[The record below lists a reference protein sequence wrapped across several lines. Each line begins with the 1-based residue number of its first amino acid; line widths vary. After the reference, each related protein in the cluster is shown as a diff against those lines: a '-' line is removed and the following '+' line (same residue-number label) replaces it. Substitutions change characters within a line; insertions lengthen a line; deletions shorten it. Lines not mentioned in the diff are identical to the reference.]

1 MKSQLQHE
9 RWNMK
14 QVAQTGSRCSI
25 PGNFK
30 VTLNRAL
37 SKLNYWKMSLCIAW
51 VTWPLKVPN
60 HCTSLWTRR
69 WRQITLKAASLQ
81 WLCELFLWPLGCS
94 QSEGWQSPVQSRQP
108 RSAAACRS
116 ILASLSTKPHSQ
128 KQPQHSRWKLQQKAQ
143 KLQTFEYCSNFGR
156 KSPPLTLVGTLENLV
171 SHLALYVWWAQ
182 GLHKLINTVLINYIL
197 KLSASETCMPVDKS
211 QFRMPVTSHRT
222 GSILTNPWVIIY
234 YLSSALR
241 PHGTTHDA
249 SMKFHFTAFG
259 GFFRSKMA
267 NCSY

>member
-1 MKSQLQHE
+1 MKSQFQHE
-9 RWNMK
+9 QWNMK
-14 QVAQTGSRCSI
+14 QAAQTGSRCAI
-25 PGNFK
+25 AGNFK
-30 VTLNRAL
+30 VMLDRAL

-60 HCTSLWTRR
+60 PCMILWTRR

-94 QSEGWQSPVQSRQP
+94 QSEGWQSPVQNRQP

-116 ILASLSTKPHSQ
+116 ILASLSTKPHFQ
-128 KQPQHSRWKLQQKAQ
+128 RQPQHSGYKLQHKAR
-143 KLQTFEYCSNFGR
+143 KLPTSEYNSNFGR
-156 KSPPLTLVGTLENLV
+156 RSPPLTLVGTLENLV
-171 SHLALYVWWAQ
+171 SRLALYVWWAQ

-197 KLSASETCMPVDKS
+197 KLSASEAHMPVDKS
-211 QFRMPVTSHRT
+211 QSKMPVTSHRT
-222 GSILTNPWVIIY
+222 GSILTNLWVIIH

-249 SMKFHFTAFG
+249 SMKFHFTALGVFLDL
-259 GFFRSKMA
+259 KLLIVHT
-267 NCSY
+267 